1 MTFESCDSDTR
12 GANILASPQLTLSSS
27 QELLV
32 TMAYVPSVEYSILN
46 LHQTS
51 IFGIID
57 TRLGSL
63 LVDTFTLNTHFREEY
78 NTVRYTTFRICLPPG
93 TYQLAFVASAVS
105 PDTGSTAAIAEVR
118 LTNARCTVGVARGI
132 GKLFEIANCCILPY
146 RHPVQVTT
154 ITHKNNAQKERL
166 RIEDDSPKGKVNAGM
181 KIR

>member
-12 GANILASPQLTLSSS
+12 GANILTSPQLTLSSS

-63 LVDTFTLNTHFREEY
+63 LVDASTVNTHHTEELY
-78 NTVRYTTFRICLPPG
+78 TIRYTTFRICLPPG
-93 TYQLAFVASAVS
+93 TYQLAFVASGVS
-105 PDTGSTAAIAEVR
+105 RDTGSTAAIAEVR
-118 LTNARCTVGVARGI
+118 LTNARCTVGVSRGI
-132 GKLFEIANCCILPY
+132 GKQFS
-146 RHPVQVTT
+146 
-154 ITHKNNAQKERL
+154 RL
-166 RIEDDSPKGKVNAGM
+166 LMLNVLEYWIFIYAGV
-181 KIR
+181 